1 MHGSKAEGSLG
12 FHWGKLVG
20 DFPLSYME
28 LNENTVCPEPDSEL
42 HNVLPRCP
50 RYRGNRRRHNR
61 PVCARVGVP
70 PQAMSSKRLDKLGD
84 FRRHGYRVRIDCT
97 GCRRF
102 VVVEPFVLLQLCQA
116 KHWSTQIAFVEK
128 RLRCVQCKQRGARLG
143 PAFGT
148 GDLIVL
154 DRGLNN

>member
-1 MHGSKAEGSLG
+1 
-12 FHWGKLVG
+12 
-20 DFPLSYME
+20 
-28 LNENTVCPEPDSEL
+28 
-42 HNVLPRCP
+42 
-50 RYRGNRRRHNR
+50 
-61 PVCARVGVP
+61 
-70 PQAMSSKRLDKLGD
+70 MSSKRLDKLGD

-97 GCRRF
+97 HCRRF